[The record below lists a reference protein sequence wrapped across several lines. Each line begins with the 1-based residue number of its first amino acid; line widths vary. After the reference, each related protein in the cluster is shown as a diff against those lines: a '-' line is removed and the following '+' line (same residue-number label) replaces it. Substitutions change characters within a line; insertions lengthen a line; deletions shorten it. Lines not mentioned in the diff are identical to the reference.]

1 MIQIKFYETNK
12 PYGCFSN
19 FSKHPIELDNK
30 RWATVEHYF
39 QAMKFANTSF
49 EEEIRLLRTP
59 MEAAIAGRDRNKPL
73 RKDWEEM
80 KEAIM
85 RRAIAAKC
93 EQHESV
99 RDILV
104 STGNCLLI
112 EHTKNDSF
120 WGDGGDGS
128 GQNKLG
134 QMLMEIRSELPG
146 YSGVFYPPL
155 PYMDD
160 DAGKEA
166 YLIEQQSWFMSIS
179 KEAQEEYSRYFITS
193 KLLHP

>member
-1 MIQIKFYETNK
+1 MTQIKFYETNK

-19 FSKHPIELDNK
+19 FSKHPIELNNK

-39 QAMKFANTSF
+39 QAMKFENTSF

-80 KEAIM
+80 KEIIM
-85 RRAIAAKC
+85 RRAIEAKC

-112 EHTKNDSF
+112 EHTKNDSY
-120 WGDGGDGS
+120 WADGGDGS

-134 QMLMEIRSELPG
+134 QLLMEVRSEQPEFN
-146 YSGVFYPPL
+146 GVFYPPL
-155 PYMDD
+155 QCMEHVAD
-160 DAGKEA
+160 KEA
-166 YLIEQQSWFMSIS
+166 YLSEQQSWLMSLS
-179 KEAQEEYSRYFITS
+179 EEARNEYSRYF
-193 KLLHP
+193 KENR